1 VWNRLRELSQLSL
14 YQLGILLR
22 GQVGTICGT
31 LIHQPIRRLNPH
43 TLRLRKRTRGNLLT
57 NQEVG
62 GIGDDRS
69 ILWVF

>member
-1 VWNRLRELSQLSL
+1 MTSVYWEHHSTF
-14 YQLGILLR
+14 LGPIGL
-22 GQVGTICGT
+22 CGT
-31 LIHQPIRRLNPH
+31 LIHQPTRRPNPH

-62 GIGDDRS
+62 GIGDDRN